1 MNGEEFK
8 KVMAEMRGARFKL
21 MYDMCRIKYDS
32 ELLEGLLSAPLKALN
47 KDYHDAMKREIL
59 IRCLG

>member
-8 KVMAEMRGARFKL
+8 RVMAEMRGVRFK
-21 MYDMCRIKYDS
+21 MMHDMCEIKYDS
-32 ELLEGLLSAPLKALN
+32 ELLEGLLNKEVKLQN